1 MFNMSSEHF
10 SADSDSVLLTS
21 DHLLP
26 FTDISQHV
34 RSQDQHVRSQE
45 TPLLSHASDPMYYSM
60 KINDDCET
68 MKVLLHVHNF
78 ASYEQSYWPK
88 KIKTVFII
96 TLHIHDI
103 RSS

>member
-26 FTDISQHV
+26 FTDIL
-34 RSQDQHVRSQE
+34 QHVRSQE

-78 ASYEQSYWPK
+78 ASYEQSDWPK